1 MTKREAGL
9 ILGIRYVMI
18 NFIAIKS
25 SPEFLWPN
33 AFSSMTLL
41 RLGDLQGKIY
51 RD

>member
-18 NFIAIKS
+18 YKS